1 VFVANHG
8 SEQDGGGSIA
18 GFSVNLADGSLSP
31 VPGSPWKTGNG
42 PAVVASDP
50 QGRFVFVGEDQTVP
64 GARGS
69 NCLDHPSLLLVERV
83 DPVSGTLT
91 QMSST
96 TLAGACVRA
105 MTVDPSGNHLYVG
118 VARTTGTGGEIH
130 GFLIGASGALTKLS
144 GSPVAVAD
152 LPESL
157 AMHPSGK
164 FVYAATPNLAVLDRE
179 SATGKLTVRG
189 VFNTFKRQLALNPAG
204 TFLVAS
210 ERGANEISE
219 FFVDDNGDIVATGN
233 RQPALT
239 PFAVAADPQG
249 QFFAVTEFTNTASS
263 TGGLSTLKLGG
274 SNGEYSKTS
283 TAPFGSGAVPA
294 GVAFE
299 PTGKFVYSVFHDGT
313 IAGFV
318 LDRSLGTLTPIAAK
332 PFVTGDNPDSL
343 TIVQPR

>member
-1 VFVANHG
+1 
-8 SEQDGGGSIA
+8 
-18 GFSVNLADGSLSP
+18 
-31 VPGSPWKTGNG
+31 
-42 PAVVASDP
+42 
-50 QGRFVFVGEDQTVP
+50 
-64 GARGS
+64 
-69 NCLDHPSLLLVERV
+69 
-83 DPVSGTLT
+83 
-91 QMSST
+91 
-96 TLAGACVRA
+96 
-105 MTVDPSGNHLYVG
+105 VG
-118 VARTTGTGGEIH
+118 VKSTTGTGGEIH
-130 GFLIGASGALTKLS
+130 GFLIGASGALTELA
-144 GSPVAVAD
+144 GSPVVMED